1 MPGTNAQTTGS
12 ALPTTDRGEV
22 QVVGTGAGKAR
33 SNSALGKIK
42 DSEFKVSLGCR
53 VDSVPSETSYCVQ
66 FCFQGYRQLL
76 SRVVMTS
83 ELFQCS
89 CVQNWLCVSC
99 KRCCFLL
106 KNSGIFA

>member
-1 MPGTNAQTTGS
+1 MVRTGT
-12 ALPTTDRGEV
+12 
-22 QVVGTGAGKAR
+22 GKAR

-42 DSEFKVSLGCR
+42 DSEFKVNLGCR

-66 FCFQGYRQLL
+66 YCFQGYRRLL
-76 SRVVMTS
+76 SQVVMTS

-89 CVQNWLCVSC
+89 CMQNCLCVSC
-99 KRCCFLL
+99 KCCCFLL